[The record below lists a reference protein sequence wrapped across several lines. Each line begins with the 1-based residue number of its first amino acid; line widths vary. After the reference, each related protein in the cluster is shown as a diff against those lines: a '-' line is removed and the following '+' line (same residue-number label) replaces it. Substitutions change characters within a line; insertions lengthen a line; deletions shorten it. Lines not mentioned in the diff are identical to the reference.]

1 MSNQQNDIINEDRAE
16 YMAELQADMENDAMD
31 NAKRC
36 DCGGWMQLTTESTA
50 EHKIVTIYICQDC
63 GATEEEI

>member
-1 MSNQQNDIINEDRAE
+1 
-16 YMAELQADMENDAMD
+16 MAELQADMENDAMD

-50 EHKIVTIYICQDC
+50 DHKIATIYTCQDC